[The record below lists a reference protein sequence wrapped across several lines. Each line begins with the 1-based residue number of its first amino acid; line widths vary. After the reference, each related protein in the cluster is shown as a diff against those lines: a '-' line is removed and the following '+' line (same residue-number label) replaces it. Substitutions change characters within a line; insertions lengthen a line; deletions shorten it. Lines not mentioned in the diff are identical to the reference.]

1 VRNPANLP
9 VSNVRMAMAR
19 WIRLLTLGAVIATAT
34 STLLAQTPAASW
46 TQWGGPTR
54 DFMVASTGLAN
65 SWPAS
70 GPKRLWT
77 RALGEGHSSILV
89 ENGRLYT
96 MYRPL
101 GLMSTVRRS
110 QEEVVTALDAASGK
124 TIWEYRYASPTAG
137 ADFSQGAGPHA
148 TPLIVGHRLFAV
160 GSRREFVALDKN
172 TGKVLWSHDLIK
184 DYGAPSVNRGMANS
198 PLLYNNTILLPIGG
212 KSQALGAFNPD
223 TGALVWKAGD
233 VEYAPAS
240 PVLITVDG
248 QNQVVLFGGDRI
260 AGMDPSN
267 GKTLWSHPHKTDYG
281 LNISTPIWSPAD
293 HLLIFSSAYGTGSR
307 ALELRQS
314 GGATN
319 VVEKWALSRVRAHI
333 GSIIRIGDMAYM
345 SSGDF
350 GPAFLS
356 AVNVKTGAMAW
367 QDRAFARAQLLYADN
382 KLVVLDEDGVLGLAT
397 VSPQGLKVLA
407 RAQILE
413 HLAWTPPTLVGRTLY
428 VRDRKTIAAYDLS

>member
-1 VRNPANLP
+1 MKHLLLVGGFASLVAPA
-9 VSNVRMAMAR
+9 SMAQAP
-19 WIRLLTLGAVIATAT
+19 
-34 STLLAQTPAASW
+34 SAAW

-77 RALGEGHSSILV
+77 RALGEGHSAILV
-89 ENGRLYT
+89 EGGRLYT

-101 GLMSTVRRS
+101 GLLSAVRRS
-110 QEEVVTALDAASGK
+110 QEEVVTALDAASGQ

-148 TPLIVGHRLFAV
+148 TPLIVGNRLVAV

-223 TGALVWKAGD
+223 TGVLVWKAGD

-314 GGATN
+314 GGATT
-319 VVEKWALSRVRAHI
+319 VVEKWALNRVRVHI

-428 VRDRKTIAAYDLS
+428 VRDRQTIAAYDLS